1 MRILR
6 ARNISPR
13 FCQAKGTI
21 AIGFLLRVA
30 LGFALLLNV
39 VVGAS
44 ETEESFLGG
53 RQERRPFFRLRDNAT
68 LYFGPGREVE
78 EPADVN
84 EVRLGFFGP
93 ATQEDPKAGT
103 IWAGCVLALE
113 QIQTVQLAGG
123 KKPLR
128 LLSYWS
134 PNPWMGAVT
143 QLARGVYEDGIWVVI
158 GGIDGETTHLAAQVA
173 AKALIA
179 IVSPGNTDK
188 TSHLANVPWVFSVL
202 PGDDLLAQLLAEH
215 WLAKGLH
222 REVVLLSASDHDS
235 RRFSVELM
243 QKLAG
248 VGGGVR
254 FRADFKPG
262 TSALEGAVEE
272 VLRMDPPCI
281 MISADA
287 QEAARAVRLLR
298 KAGYMRTLYGGPTFG
313 QRMFQIGVGEDPGE
327 VIFPF
332 CWRKTSRTLEF
343 VTAFQL
349 RYGFP
354 PDYLAAAG
362 FDAVSICAAAI
373 EVAGLNRARIND
385 ALRQLSPWQGVSG
398 EIRWDKAGMNLS
410 TPCLARFRDGHL
422 EVQSA
427 PNRWELFFGQ

>member
-1 MRILR
+1 MI
-6 ARNISPR
+6 AS
-13 FCQAKGTI
+13 FGFAKRREPLPPF
-21 AIGFLLRVA
+21 FLLRVA
-30 LGFALLLNV
+30 FGCGFLLTAV
-39 VVGAS
+39 VAAAES
-44 ETEESFLGG
+44 EQSSLLG
-53 RQERRPFFRLRDNAT
+53 RQERRPFFRLRENAT
-68 LYFGPGREVE
+68 SYYGPGREVE

-84 EVRLGFFGP
+84 EVRLGLFGP
-93 ATQEDPKAGT
+93 PTQDDPKAGM
-103 IWAGCVLALE
+103 IWAGCVLAIE
-113 QIQTVQLAGG
+113 QIESVQLASGQ
-123 KKPLR
+123 KPLR

-188 TSHLANVPWVFSVL
+188 TSHLANVPWVFSIL

-235 RRFSVELM
+235 RRFSGELM

-262 TSALEGAVEE
+262 TSALEEAVEE
-272 VLRMDPPCI
+272 VLRINPPCI

-287 QEAARAVRLLR
+287 QEAAQAVRLLR
-298 KAGYMRTLYGGPTFG
+298 KAGYVRTIYGGPTFG
-313 QRMFQIGVGEDPGE
+313 QRTFQLRVGKGAGE
-327 VIFPF
+327 VIFPL
-332 CWRKTSRTLEF
+332 CWRKTPRTLEF
-343 VTAFQL
+343 VTAFQV
-349 RYGFP
+349 RYGFT

-373 EVAGLNRARIND
+373 KIAGLNRARIND
-385 ALRQLSPWQGVSG
+385 ALRQLSPWEGVSG
-398 EIRWDKAGMNLS
+398 QIRWDNAGLNLS
-410 TPCLARFRDGHL
+410 APSLGRFRDGHL

-427 PNRWELFFGQ
+427 PNRWELFFEQ

>member
-1 MRILR
+1 LDEEEL
-6 ARNISPR
+6 SS
-13 FCQAKGTI
+13 
-21 AIGFLLRVA
+21 IGRP
-30 LGFALLLNV
+30 
-39 VVGAS
+39 
-44 ETEESFLGG
+44 
-53 RQERRPFFRLRDNAT
+53 ERRPYFHLREHAT
-68 LYFGPGREVE
+68 LYYGPGREVE
-78 EPADVN
+78 EPPQVD
-84 EVRLGFFGP
+84 EIRLGFFGP
-93 ATQEDPKAGT
+93 AAVDDWKAGM
-103 IWAGCVLALE
+103 IWAGANLALE
-113 QIQTVQLAGG
+113 RIQAVSVGSG

-134 PNPWMGAVT
+134 ANPWMGAVT
-143 QLARGVYEDGIWVVI
+143 HLARGVYEDGIWAVI

-173 AKALIA
+173 AKGRIA

-188 TSHLANVPWVFSVL
+188 TSHLANVPWVYSIL

-235 RRFSVELM
+235 RRFSDELM

-262 TSALEGAVEE
+262 TAALEEAVEE
-272 VLRMDPPCI
+272 ILRMDPPCI
-281 MISADA
+281 VISADA

-298 KAGYMRTLYGGPTFG
+298 QGGYTRRLYGGPTLG
-313 QRMFQIGVGEDPGE
+313 QRTFQLRVGKGAGE

-332 CWRKTSRTLEF
+332 CWRKTPRTLEF
-343 VTAFQL
+343 VTAFEV
-349 RYGFP
+349 RYGFT

-373 EVAGLNRARIND
+373 KIAGLNRARIND
-385 ALRQLSPWQGVSG
+385 ALRQLSPWEGVSG

-410 TPCLARFRDGHL
+410 TPSLARFRDGQL

-427 PNRWELFFGQ
+427 PNRWELFFEQ